1 MKRHPY
7 EGDLINL
14 KELDP
19 SKKPTRQQSPSTPG
33 SRKGQDAAGS
43 PEAVK
48 QQAARK
54 LAQLLGDLRTK
65 AEEKKEAAEEDAR
78 MKMEYSGGDGIVPVG
93 AAEIDRNQYYDALTR
108 HGILEDTMNV
118 CFTDAPDAV
127 FEALDTNQNGTLSI
141 EELEA
146 GIKELVND
154 ESSLKKV
161 EDLLSLGNDVMKT
174 SIRQMSIDL
183 SKQANRVVD
192 LFKKWDRDGDGSISK
207 AEFRRAMPMLGL
219 TGHTPQEVDALFATF
234 DPDGSGE

>member
-1 MKRHPY
+1 
-7 EGDLINL
+7 
-14 KELDP
+14 
-19 SKKPTRQQSPSTPG
+19 
-33 SRKGQDAAGS
+33 
-43 PEAVK
+43 
-48 QQAARK
+48 
-54 LAQLLGDLRTK
+54 
-65 AEEKKEAAEEDAR
+65 

-192 LFKKWDRDGDGSISK
+192 LFEKWDRDGDGSISK